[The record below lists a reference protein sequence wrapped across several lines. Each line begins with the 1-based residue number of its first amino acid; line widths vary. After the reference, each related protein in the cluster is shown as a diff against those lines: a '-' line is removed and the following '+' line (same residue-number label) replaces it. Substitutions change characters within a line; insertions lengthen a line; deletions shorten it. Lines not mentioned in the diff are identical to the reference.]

1 LLAQR
6 RLRHAQPLGGAAEVA
21 LFGDGHEIPEMA
33 QQPEIYHGSN
43 TNLKSSLDIFWISPR
58 APANWA
64 RSDELFVVYDVF
76 DIETRGKSE

>member
-6 RLRHAQPLGGAAEVA
+6 WLRHAQALGRAAEVA

-43 TNLKSSLDIFWISPR
+43 ANLKSSLDIF
-58 APANWA
+58 
-64 RSDELFVVYDVF
+64 
-76 DIETRGKSE
+76 